1 MNLLLVMMFPS
12 GLAGNCPQ
20 MQKTEGQRLVIKK
33 KKTNNMGR
41 SSCHDC
47 CCILQNV
54 AFLLSSLLSP
64 SAHPAVRRPWR
75 DC

>member
-1 MNLLLVMMFPS
+1 MNLLLAMMFPS

-33 KKTNNMGR
+33 KKNNMGR
-41 SSCHDC
+41 SHDR

-64 SAHPAVRRPWR
+64 LAHPAVRRQWR